1 MDFFEKYR
9 FEKDNPEEFGIDLKK
24 FRKSDILDESH
35 LSNLLSHSIKVS
47 RDILPTVQNSID
59 GVFKNL
65 KIDNQFNF
73 FVTSD
78 TFQANAV
85 CSLMSLSSKPE
96 IILTSKLIELLNEKE
111 LMFVIGHEVA
121 HYIYQHSTYPNPNMY
136 VNRISKLNSLNLSR
150 AAEISADRIGFL
162 ACGDLEFSL
171 RANLKLASGLN
182 EKYLNFKFSS
192 YLDQLRELETHGKSD
207 HQLWSTHPSF
217 LIRVQA
223 LIWFSMTKEYHEFFE
238 TKKKGNYK
246 ISDVDIK
253 IENSIKKIT
262 GNEVTNSNKEILD
275 RALMW
280 GSLKLYLNDKNFSK
294 YEQKQF
300 ISKFG
305 LKKTNKI
312 LSLLKI
318 SNLETLDGKVKTAFL
333 EASNLLKKD
342 KDFLIQEL
350 TNVQIK
356 AEGNKI
362 KKKNFLIKLL
372 NYLK

>member
-1 MDFFEKYR
+1 
-9 FEKDNPEEFGIDLKK
+9 
-24 FRKSDILDESH
+24 
-35 LSNLLSHSIKVS
+35 
-47 RDILPTVQNSID
+47 
-59 GVFKNL
+59 
-65 KIDNQFNF
+65 
-73 FVTSD
+73 
-78 TFQANAV
+78 
-85 CSLMSLSSKPE
+85 
-96 IILTSKLIELLNEKE
+96 
-111 LMFVIGHEVA
+111 
-121 HYIYQHSTYPNPNMY
+121 
-136 VNRISKLNSLNLSR
+136 
-150 AAEISADRIGFL
+150 
-162 ACGDLEFSL
+162 
-171 RANLKLASGLN
+171 
-182 EKYLNFKFSS
+182 
-192 YLDQLRELETHGKSD
+192 
-207 HQLWSTHPSF
+207 
-217 LIRVQA
+217 
-223 LIWFSMTKEYHEFFE
+223 MTKEYHEFFE

-318 SNLETLDGKVKTAFL
+318 SNLETLDRKVKTAFL

-350 TNVQIK
+350 KNIQIK

>member
-1 MDFFEKYR
+1 M
-9 FEKDNPEEFGIDLKK
+9 
-24 FRKSDILDESH
+24 
-35 LSNLLSHSIKVS
+35 
-47 RDILPTVQNSID
+47 
-59 GVFKNL
+59 
-65 KIDNQFNF
+65 
-73 FVTSD
+73 
-78 TFQANAV
+78 A
-85 CSLMSLSSKPE
+85 
-96 IILTSKLIELLNEKE
+96 KLFI
-111 LMFVIGHEVA
+111 
-121 HYIYQHSTYPNPNMY
+121 
-136 VNRISKLNSLNLSR
+136 
-150 AAEISADRIGFL
+150 
-162 ACGDLEFSL
+162 
-171 RANLKLASGLN
+171 
-182 EKYLNFKFSS
+182 
-192 YLDQLRELETHGKSD
+192 
-207 HQLWSTHPSF
+207 SF
-217 LIRVQA
+217 LFLVT
-223 LIWFSMTKEYHEFFE
+223 LIFITPLKSEEKINKLKDLLEKGLITENEFKKAISLIDENKEE
-238 TKKKGNYK
+238 TLD
-246 ISDVDIK
+246 SVT
-253 IENSIKKIT
+253 IKKIT

-318 SNLETLDGKVKTAFL
+318 SNLETLDGKVKTAFI

-350 TNVQIK
+350 TNIQIK